1 MTVKLWN
8 IFYLNIELQ
17 KMSKVKFLQTGKDG
31 IGKPKTVIANSI
43 TLKAKEVQVLR
54 EGTIKVTG
62 MSTGT
67 SYTIELLVDQGN
79 KSLKYVPPATIKNS
93 IPISSFTL
101 SI

>member
-1 MTVKLWN
+1 MILQ
-8 IFYLNIELQ
+8 LADELQ
-17 KMSKVKFLQTGKDG
+17 YHK
-31 IGKPKTVIANSI
+31 
-43 TLKAKEVQVLR
+43 KEVQVLR

-67 SYTIELLVDQGN
+67 SYTIELLVNQGN